1 MVSRFQNLMKH
12 FYRTK
17 TLLSGCKADVAV
29 DRGGNEQSMIQ
40 IMENLLYSV
49 LWGSMILLV
58 VLAIRPMLKKKSNRI
73 VCVLWLL
80 VMFRFLCPVA
90 VKIPMPW
97 FHNAASNAT
106 DSISG
111 IKSQEKLHNAQAN
124 REEQNKELTGITDQT
139 ISVNSE
145 YRSNQSSRKDMAAFT
160 DSINSMEAKKTMD
173 SVKKLKRMDQTD
185 PADSMALVD
194 QAEFSNQSNRMDRTD
209 SSGLMDPFETE
220 EQKNP
225 DVVDSESQVSFVFL
239 KIFGVVWLLGT
250 IIVLMVG
257 IRKYWIIKRTL
268 REAIYIDKWENYPVK
283 ISDASGVPLAF
294 GILKREIYVPISF
307 EEAKEG
313 VKDTFTQKQR
323 ELILWHEA
331 MHLRRLDPLRKV
343 MAYVMV
349 AVHWWNPI
357 VWICVKLMD
366 QDIEM
371 ACDEAVL
378 EQVGQKGKKEYA
390 RTLLSFAER
399 HSGPTLIASFGES
412 DAESRI
418 KNALSY
424 RKASTW
430 MNALMLLPVLILG
443 GCLALNPTVSAM
455 EGQENTKDSKKD
467 DSLDEV
473 SSNDINFGKDQL
485 NKISEVSN
493 DEKKSEIRDVIVINE
508 MNFPDPIFREYVKSN
523 FDINGNGSFEPEELN
538 KVREI
543 NCYKMGIESVKG
555 VEFFTELESLECSN
569 NHLSSMDVSKNKDLF
584 QLLCS
589 ENEIRKLDI
598 SNCPRL
604 LRARDLEYKTEENG
618 HITYGEI
625 GAYILD
631 FDKEVEVFPKM
642 DVEIDLNSTFTEEE
656 VQKYW
661 KCIYANILQDAEF
674 NGNDGIPPSYCRLIY
689 LNDDQLPELV
699 LNRWSVYR
707 VYTIL
712 NGKISTA
719 TLYGNGCSFK
729 ERGNMICSSGGRMG
743 AYDNEIWTIGEA
755 GFELLHDGEYNVY
768 SWDENNQPEIAE
780 YFMDGKKLSEE
791 EYYNVI
797 NELIPEQEKEEIYA
811 DESCGYYEMIRYLR
825 EYSSKNNYKE
835 AFAEWL
841 KSEKYTDKLKEFALI
856 DRDGTS
862 PLLIGVGDE
871 EFWTVTY
878 YDGFLVDHYWGHVSN
893 DSEEVFVYPDQGVV
907 ARYSFENRYDR
918 YASDVEDTYDQVDLW
933 TESGI
938 EIKRKSKELLQD
950 YLRELKGKRRIKIT
964 LYGTENAGVTYL
976 SAEQMLKVL
985 TK

>member
-40 IMENLLYSV
+40 IMENLLLSV

-97 FHNAASNAT
+97 LHNAASNAT

-111 IKSQEKLHNAQAN
+111 IESQEKLHNAQAN

-160 DSINSMEAKKTMD
+160 DSVNSMEAKKTMD

-220 EQKNP
+220 DQKNP

-257 IRKYWIIKRTL
+257 IRKYWIIKRAL

-283 ISDASGVPLAF
+283 ISDVSGVPLAF

-307 EEAKEG
+307 EEVNEG

-343 MAYVMV
+343 MAYGMV

-390 RTLLSFAER
+390 RTLLSFSER

-455 EGQENTKDSKKD
+455 ENQENVENGEVAQAIGDITDNQTSNIVQNDATKQITEP
-467 DSLDEV
+467 L
-473 SSNDINFGKDQL
+473 SSDAGSTNADITGMDHIPVREYIKLFDTDL
-485 NKISEVSN
+485 SYV
-493 DEKKSEIRDVIVINE
+493 
-508 MNFPDPIFREYVKSN
+508 PEYVK
-523 FDINGNGSFEPEELN
+523 I
-538 KVREI
+538 
-543 NCYKMGIESVKG
+543 
-555 VEFFTELESLECSN
+555 
-569 NHLSSMDVSKNKDLF
+569 
-584 QLLCS
+584 
-589 ENEIRKLDI
+589 
-598 SNCPRL
+598 
-604 LRARDLEYKTEENG
+604 
-618 HITYGEI
+618 
-625 GAYILD
+625 
-631 FDKEVEVFPKM
+631 
-642 DVEIDLNSTFTEEE
+642 ID
-656 VQKYW
+656 
-661 KCIYANILQDAEF
+661 
-674 NGNDGIPPSYCRLIY
+674 SYL
-689 LNDDQLPELV
+689 
-699 LNRWSVYR
+699 
-707 VYTIL
+707 
-712 NGKISTA
+712 
-719 TLYGNGCSFK
+719 
-729 ERGNMICSSGGRMG
+729 
-743 AYDNEIWTIGEA
+743 
-755 GFELLHDGEYNVY
+755 
-768 SWDENNQPEIAE
+768 
-780 YFMDGKKLSEE
+780 
-791 EYYNVI
+791 
-797 NELIPEQEKEEIYA
+797 
-811 DESCGYYEMIRYLR
+811 
-825 EYSSKNNYKE
+825 
-835 AFAEWL
+835 
-841 KSEKYTDKLKEFALI
+841 EKYLEDKLCC
-856 DRDGTS
+856 D
-862 PLLIGVGDE
+862 
-871 EFWTVTY
+871 
-878 YDGFLVDHYWGHVSN
+878 
-893 DSEEVFVYPDQGVV
+893 
-907 ARYSFENRYDR
+907 
-918 YASDVEDTYDQVDLW
+918 
-933 TESGI
+933 
-938 EIKRKSKELLQD
+938 
-950 YLRELKGKRRIKIT
+950 
-964 LYGTENAGVTYL
+964 
-976 SAEQMLKVL
+976 
-985 TK
+985 